1 MYKEKL
7 LVGGKSKYTK
17 MYSLIGSCEFQKLNV
32 DTIEVMR
39 RCKSKDRQ

>member
-17 MYSLIGSCEFQKLNV
+17 MYSLIGSCELKKNV
-32 DTIEVMR
+32 DTIGVMR
-39 RCKSKDRQ
+39 RCKS